1 MWFSHPRCFE
11 AGCLRAKPHKEYAI
25 GCQPKQD
32 KAKPRPDIHVCS
44 ARTFLRLCQKP
55 GHEGF
60 VYTPRYNADGIVNLN
75 AASIEK
81 QFYAANV
88 GSATDED
95 FRKFMAEKPDYI
107 REERLRRLPKEHHWV
122 EELFDKS
129 KAKELPPR
137 RPEDHAINLVPGA
150 KLLELKS
157 YRPHSQPENEAI
169 QKYVEE
175 HLGKGFI
182 RPSSSKVTAPLLVV
196 RKPGGGLRVCVD
208 YRALNAIT
216 KKSRYPIPNINE
228 TLSRLGRAKIFTKLD
243 VVAAF
248 NRIRIKEG
256 HEYLTAF
263 NTRYGQFEYLVM
275 PFGLCNA
282 PGTFQSFINNSVLE
296 YLDRFCTAYLDDVLL
311 YSENEEEHAENV
323 NRVLRRLRER
333 ELHLDLD
340 KCEFNVRSV
349 KYLGLIVGTDGIKMD
364 PEKVEAILSWET
376 PFSVKD
382 VQAFLGFANFYRR
395 FIHNFSQVARLLAEM
410 TKGKHF
416 TTRNGRK
423 KIRY

>member
-1 MWFSHPRCFE
+1 
-11 AGCLRAKPHKEYAI
+11 
-25 GCQPKQD
+25 
-32 KAKPRPDIHVCS
+32 
-44 ARTFLRLCQKP
+44 
-55 GHEGF
+55 
-60 VYTPRYNADGIVNLN
+60 
-75 AASIEK
+75 
-81 QFYAANV
+81 
-88 GSATDED
+88 
-95 FRKFMAEKPDYI
+95 MAEKSDYT

-150 KLLELKS
+150 KLPELKS

-216 KKSRYPIPNINE
+216 EKSRYPIPNINE

-275 PFGLCNA
+275 PFGLYNA
-282 PGTFQSFINNSVLE
+282 PGTF
-296 YLDRFCTAYLDDVLL
+296 
-311 YSENEEEHAENV
+311 
-323 NRVLRRLRER
+323 
-333 ELHLDLD
+333 
-340 KCEFNVRSV
+340 
-349 KYLGLIVGTDGIKMD
+349 
-364 PEKVEAILSWET
+364 
-376 PFSVKD
+376 
-382 VQAFLGFANFYRR
+382 
-395 FIHNFSQVARLLAEM
+395 
-410 TKGKHF
+410 
-416 TTRNGRK
+416 
-423 KIRY
+423 